1 MNLSFRQ
8 ENYERLMENS
18 ESEKLKVI
26 SLKQYKRHVLLK
38 KEVKKLEKL
47 GKEEYHLMS
56 EVEQKGF
63 RNYLKLI
70 KMVSSPEPGPE
81 RDD

>member
-1 MNLSFRQ
+1 MKNR
-8 ENYERLMENS
+8 

-26 SLKQYKRHVLLK
+26 SLKQYKRYSLLK
-38 KEVKKLEKL
+38 KEVKKLEKI
-47 GKEEYHLMS
+47 GEEEYHLMS

-70 KMVSSPEPGPE
+70 KMVNPPEFAPKLDE
-81 RDD
+81 